1 VPARPVIGPTLF
13 HAGRPALR
21 CVFGQNAAG
30 YQMIGLLMI
39 AAAIAVLVF
48 VAAPVARVLA
58 WGAIPV
64 GLFAY
69 VIMGHAPIYGWF
81 LWWHALRHGDPKA

>member
-1 VPARPVIGPTLF
+1 M
-13 HAGRPALR
+13 R

-30 YQMIGLLMI
+30 YQIVGLLMI
-39 AAAIAVLVF
+39 VLAVAVLAF

-58 WGAIPV
+58 WATIPV
-64 GLFAY
+64 GGFSY

-81 LWWHALRHGDPKA
+81 LWWHALRRGDPKA

>member
-1 VPARPVIGPTLF
+1 
-13 HAGRPALR
+13 
-21 CVFGQNAAG
+21 
-30 YQMIGLLMI
+30 MIGLLMI